1 MNVLLLIFLIL
12 NSILLLGGSM
22 FYLWLIVII
31 VLTIIECMTVNLVTI
46 WYVASALVSLIL
58 SLFIDSFLIQFGVFA
73 ILGTI
78 FLLTT
83 RKALNRLIKNKNEK
97 TNLDRVIGMKGIVT
111 EEIKKNDNGEVKVDG
126 KRWTAYADKRI
137 KVDSIVQILE
147 INGVKL
153 KVKEV
158 EE

>member
-1 MNVLLLIFLIL
+1 
-12 NSILLLGGSM
+12 M

-46 WYVASALVSLIL
+46 WYIASALVSLIL

-73 ILGTI
+73 ILGTV

-83 RKALNRLIKNKNEK
+83 RKALTKLIKDKNEK

-111 EEIKKNDNGEVKVDG
+111 EEIKKNVNGEVKVDG
-126 KRWTAYADKRI
+126 KRWTAYADKKI

>member
-1 MNVLLLIFLIL
+1 
-12 NSILLLGGSM
+12 M

-111 EEIKKNDNGEVKVDG
+111 EEIKKNVNGEVKVDG
-126 KRWTAYADKRI
+126 KRWTAYADKKI